1 MSDSVR
7 YITDDQ
13 GQRVGVLLDLEIYN
27 RMANL
32 SLLDPD
38 SLIGLSSD
46 ELNALADS
54 VLAPTAQAHL
64 DDLLNRNAESQL
76 ANDENIELDR
86 LLAQV
91 DQLTL
96 LKTRARYT
104 LNHLEGAATAS

>member
-1 MSDSVR
+1 
-7 YITDDQ
+7 
-13 GQRVGVLLDLEIYN
+13 LDLEIYN
-27 RMANL
+27 RLVNL
-32 SLLDPD
+32 SVLDPD
-38 SLIGLSSD
+38 SLTGLSSD

-54 VLAPTAQAHL
+54 VLAPSAQAHL

-76 ANDENIELDR
+76 SDDENTELDC

-104 LNHLEGAATAS
+104 QL

>member
-1 MSDSVR
+1 MSDPVR
-7 YITDDQ
+7 YITNEQ

-27 RMANL
+27 QLANL
-32 SLLDPD
+32 SVLDPE

-54 VLAPTAQAHL
+54 VLVPTAQARL
-64 DDLLNRNAESQL
+64 DDLLKRNTESSL
-76 ANDENIELDR
+76 SDDENTELDR